1 MMAQMNIKIEK
12 DLKDKVENVLY
23 QLGISTTEA
32 VRMFFNKVISEKG
45 IPFDLKIKDELLWDN
60 LNDTTKQAII
70 SNEVGEVVKDVKD
83 IWD

>member
-83 IWD
+83 IWN

>member
-1 MMAQMNIKIEK
+1 MNIKIEK
-12 DLKDKVENVLY
+12 DLKDRVENVLY

-45 IPFDLKIKDELLWDN
+45 IPFDLKIKEELSWDN
-60 LNDTTKQAII
+60 LNNTTKQAIM
-70 SNEVGEVVKDVKD
+70 SNEIGEVVKDVKD

>member
-12 DLKDKVENVLY
+12 DLRDKVENVLY

-45 IPFDLKIKDELLWDN
+45 IPFDLKIKMNYLG
-60 LNDTTKQAII
+60 II
-70 SNEVGEVVKDVKD
+70 
-83 IWD
+83 

>member
-1 MMAQMNIKIEK
+1 MMAQINIKIEK

-70 SNEVGEVVKDVKD
+70 SNEVGEVVKDAKD
-83 IWD
+83 IWN

>member
-1 MMAQMNIKIEK
+1 MNIKIEK

-83 IWD
+83 IWN